1 MRNLIP
7 NLAIGAS
14 TPAEQRMHPAVR
26 VTAIVLGGS
35 ALAALCSHIV
45 LPLYFTPVPLSA
57 QPFAVLLLGLLLRP
71 RLAAATMFAYLAE
84 GAIGLP
90 VFAPGAAA
98 GGGLAQ
104 LFGAT
109 GGYLMAYPLAATA
122 VSFLWRRMHRGFA
135 WALAAAAAGDLIV
148 LVCGA
153 FWLAIFIHTS
163 ALSTLTMAVLPFLP
177 GDALKVALAAGMAAG
192 YFRIRHGTA

>member
-1 MRNLIP
+1 MSNF
-7 NLAIGAS
+7 AVAAS
-14 TPAEQRMHPAVR
+14 KPSEQRLHPAVR
-26 VTAIVLGGS
+26 ATGIVLGGS

-57 QPFAVLLLGLLLRP
+57 QPFAVLLLGLLLSP

-90 VFAPGAAA
+90 VFAPAMGC
-98 GGGLAQ
+98 GLAQ

-109 GGYLMAYPLAATA
+109 GGYLMACPLAAAA
-122 VSFLWRRMHRGFA
+122 VSFLWRRLGRGFA
-135 WALAAAAAGDLIV
+135 WALVAAAAGDLIV
-148 LVCGA
+148 LACGA
-153 FWLAIFIHTS
+153 LWLAVFIHTS
-163 ALSTLTMAVLPFLP
+163 AFSTLTMAVLPFLP
-177 GDALKVALAAGMAAG
+177 GDALKVAAAAGMAAG